1 MYSAIKSNSAPLA
14 LLAMAVMVITIQLY
28 AWLDVEPLA
37 PVEADYRAALCNLA
51 PVQGKYMTCG
61 E

>member
-1 MYSAIKSNSAPLA
+1 
-14 LLAMAVMVITIQLY
+14 MAVMVITIQLY